1 MFQSKKI
8 ILIGNTSSTM
18 LGFRS
23 DLIKELIENHYEVYA
38 FVCEYSEEHLKKISQ
53 LGAKPVIYKMNR
65 GGLNP
70 FADLKTIIELKR
82 KIIDI
87 KPDVIF
93 SYFTKPVV
101 YGSLAAR
108 LSHTPKIIG
117 MIEGLGTPFT
127 IHKNGQSLKV
137 KLIRFIQ
144 VSLYKIVF
152 PFLDK
157 IIFLNPDDPIDL
169 IQKNNIKAKKNA
181 VQMLGP
187 IGLNLEEYEY
197 KKWDETQQVSFIF
210 IARLLAEKGI
220 FEYLE
225 AAKIVKHK
233 YPNVTFKIIGGLD
246 TENPYG
252 LTKQQLDEVIA
263 TGVIEYPGFVTDV
276 AKRIQDSAVFV
287 LPSYYREG
295 VPRSTQEAM
304 AIGRPV
310 ITTDVPGCRETVVD
324 GLNGFLVPKWDPK
337 ALAEKMCYFIE
348 NPEQINIMGLEGYRI
363 AQENFD
369 VSKVNKKLFEI
380 MGLEDTNEKTY

>member
-1 MFQSKKI
+1 MNKI
-8 ILIGNTSSTM
+8 VLIGTTADSIT
-18 LGFRS
+18 GFRS
-23 DLIKELIENHYEVYA
+23 DLIKQLVLYGYEVFA
-38 FVCEYSEEHLKKISQ
+38 FTCEYNEAQLSEISA
-53 LGAKPVIYKMNR
+53 LGAKPITYEMSR

-70 FADLKTIIELKR
+70 FADLKTIFELKR

-220 FEYLE
+220 FDYLE

-310 ITTDVPGCRETVVD
+310 ITTDVPGCRETVED
-324 GLNGFLVPKWDPK
+324 GVNGFLVPRWDPK
-337 ALAEKMCYFIE
+337 ALADKMCYFIE
-348 NPEQINIMGLEGYRI
+348 NPEQVNIMGLKSYEI
-363 AQENFD
+363 AQEKFD
-369 VSKVNKKLFEI
+369 AEKVNAKLIDI
-380 MGLEDTNEKTY
+380 MGLKELNEKTS

>member
-1 MFQSKKI
+1 MSKKI

-23 DLIKELIENHYEVYA
+23 DLIKELVRNHCKIYA
-38 FVCEYSEEHLKKISQ
+38 FVCEYSEEHLENIRQ
-53 LGAKPVIYKMNR
+53 LGAIPIVYKMNR

-70 FADLKTIIELKR
+70 FADLKTVFELK
-82 KIIDI
+82 KYIIQI
-87 KPDVIF
+87 KPDIVF

-101 YGSLAAR
+101 YGSLAAKI
-108 LSHTPKIIG
+108 SKVSKIIG

-127 IHKNGQSLKV
+127 VHKHGQSLKV

-144 VSLYKIVF
+144 VRLYKMVF

-169 IQKNNIKAKKNA
+169 IQDNHIKIKKNA
-181 VQMLGP
+181 IEMLGP
-187 IGLNLEEYEY
+187 IGLNLAEFHYQR
-197 KKWDETQQVSFIF
+197 WDETQNLSFIF

-225 AAKIVKHK
+225 AAKIVKQE

-246 TENPYG
+246 HENPYG
-252 LTKQQLDEVIA
+252 LTQEQLDEVVA
-263 TGVIEYPGFVTDV
+263 TGVVEYPGFVTDV

-310 ITTDVPGCRETVVD
+310 ITTDVPGCRETVVN
-324 GLNGFLVPKWDPK
+324 GVNGFLVPKWDPQ

-348 NPEQINIMGLEGYRI
+348 NPEFINIMGSESYKI

-369 VSKVNKKLFEI
+369 VSKVNKKLLEI
-380 MGLEDTNEKTY
+380 MGLEGTNEKTC

>member
-1 MFQSKKI
+1 MNHKKI
-8 ILIGNTSSTM
+8 ALIGTAGSSFY
-18 LGFRS
+18 GFRA
-23 DLIKELIENHYEVYA
+23 DLIRSLVANGHQIYA
-38 FVCEYSEEHLKKISQ
+38 FTSEYTEDCLERIKA
-53 LGAKPVIYKMNR
+53 LGAEPVTYQLSR

-220 FEYLE
+220 FDYLE

>member
-1 MFQSKKI
+1 MNKI
-8 ILIGNTSSTM
+8 VLIGTTADSIT
-18 LGFRS
+18 GFRS
-23 DLIKELIENHYEVYA
+23 DLIKQLVLYGYEVFA
-38 FVCEYSEEHLKKISQ
+38 FTCEYNEAQLSEISA
-53 LGAKPVIYKMNR
+53 LGAKPITYEMSR

-220 FEYLE
+220 FDYLE

-310 ITTDVPGCRETVVD
+310 ITTDVPGCRETVED
-324 GLNGFLVPKWDPK
+324 GVNGFLVPRWDPK
-337 ALAEKMCYFIE
+337 ALADKMCYFIE
-348 NPEQINIMGLEGYRI
+348 NPEQVNIMGLKSYEI
-363 AQENFD
+363 AQEKFD
-369 VSKVNKKLFEI
+369 AEKVNAKLIDI
-380 MGLEDTNEKTY
+380 MGLKELNEKTS

>member
-1 MFQSKKI
+1 MNSKI
-8 ILIGNTSSTM
+8 VLIGNTSSTM

-23 DLIKELIENHYEVYA
+23 DLIKKLISDHYQVYA
-38 FVCEYSEEHLKKISQ
+38 FVCEYSEEHLEKIRQ
-53 LGAKPVIYKMNR
+53 LGAVPVTYRMNR

-70 FADLKTIIELKR
+70 FADLKTVFELKE
-82 KIIDI
+82 KINKI
-87 KPDVIF
+87 KPDLVF

-101 YGSLAAR
+101 YGSSAAK
-108 LSHTPKIIG
+108 LSKVPKIIG

-144 VSLYKIVF
+144 VSLYKLVF

-157 IIFLNPDDPIDL
+157 IIFLNPDDPKDL
-169 IQKNNIKAKKNA
+169 IEENSINYKKNA
-181 VQMLGP
+181 IQMLGP
-187 IGLNLEEYEY
+187 IGLTLEEYPY
-197 KKWDETQQVSFIF
+197 TPWDESQTISFIF

-220 FEYLE
+220 FEYIE
-225 AAKIVKHK
+225 AAKLVKQK
-233 YPNVTFKIIGGLD
+233 YPSIMLKIIGGLD

-252 LTKQQLDEVIA
+252 LTKEELDDVISSEV
-263 TGVIEYPGFVTDV
+263 VEYAGFVTDV
-276 AKRIQDSAVFV
+276 AKRIQDTAVFV

-324 GLNGFLVPKWDPK
+324 GINGFLVPKWNPE

-348 NPEQINIMGLEGYRI
+348 NPEQVNIMGLKSYQI
-363 AQENFD
+363 AQEKFD
-369 VSKVNKKLFEI
+369 AEKVNSKLIEI
-380 MGLEDTNEKTY
+380 MGLKDLNEKTC